1 MTVQQKR
8 SRTVTGATK
17 RAKEMMVGGL
27 VLGHVVGLTVIGLAL
42 AIGGAD
48 GAVSAA
54 LGFAAVVIFFSVGQF
69 IEIIA
74 CELEPVQGMGLALVS
89 YLVRVVGIGVGMYY
103 ILYNP
108 AVAPHVEGGWL
119 LLSMVATVIAW
130 VGGVVL
136 VASRQRVPIYDAEY
150 VPPAAGGE
158 GD

>member
-54 LGFAAVVIFFSVGQF
+54 LGFAAVVIFFSVGQW
-69 IEIIA
+69 IEVIA
-74 CELEPVQGMGLALVS
+74 CELDPLQGLGLAMVS
-89 YLVRVVGIGVGMYY
+89 YLVRVVGIGAGLWF
-103 ILYNP
+103 ILEHP
-108 AVAPHVEGGWL
+108 AVAPHVAPGWL
-119 LLSMVATVIAW
+119 LLSVVGTVIAW
-130 VGGVVL
+130 IGGVVL
-136 VASRQRVPIYDAEY
+136 VASRQQVPIYDTDY
-150 VPPAAGGE
+150 VAPE
-158 GD
+158 GWSESD